1 MKHRVEPGEFDL
13 VSYRSRRYLGTVILL
28 LFVTGCIGLQ
38 VVIFLASTGAEN
50 RFWDVGILAK
60 SSADYSL
67 DEGMQIA
74 PISPDILE
82 DLALGEARPSETP
95 IDEQTPPAIG
105 QIVPS
110 STTTGSTPGGT
121 GQPTLVPTG
130 NGVTA
135 TPGTP
140 TLEPTMDT
148 TKVPTTTSSPTSGT
162 SATPTPTFTVSP
174 TVYTATTKVSQT
186 STPTPTPTST
196 STIKPTTVPT
206 STTNPT
212 AVPTATPTATKIP
225 TLIPTPTPN
234 PTAAPTPVPTSAPTP
249 TPTGVSE
256 IPTPYVPPTEP
267 PPPTEEPFPS
277 PGLDIASTPM
287 PPLLLMST
295 RLDGCTLKIA
305 NVFRICQVF
314 AIIK

>member
-1 MKHRVEPGEFDL
+1 MKKRLEPGEFDL
-13 VSYRSRRYLGTVILL
+13 ASYRSRRYLGTVILL

-50 RFWDVGILAK
+50 RFWDVGIFAK

-67 DEGMQIA
+67 DERMQIA

-82 DLALGEARPSETP
+82 DLALGEARSSETP
-95 IDEQTPPAIG
+95 VDEQTPPAIG
-105 QIVPS
+105 QIIPS
-110 STTTGSTPGGT
+110 STTTGVTPGDP
-121 GQPTLVPTG
+121 GQPTNMPTEA
-130 NGVTA
+130 GVTA
-135 TPGTP
+135 TPGTQ
-140 TLEPTMDT
+140 TLEPTMET
-148 TKVPTTTSSPTSGT
+148 TKVPTTISSPTSGT
-162 SATPTPTFTVSP
+162 SATPTPTSTVTP
-174 TVYTATTKVSQT
+174 TVYTATTKVPQT

-196 STIKPTTVPT
+196 LKPTTVPT
-206 STTNPT
+206 ATSNPT
-212 AVPTATPTATKIP
+212 AVPTPTPTATKKP
-225 TLIPTPTPN
+225 TAAPTPTPN
-234 PTAAPTPVPTSAPTP
+234 PTAAPTPAPTSAPTP

-295 RLDGCTLKIA
+295 RLDRCTLRFT
-305 NVFRICQVF
+305 NVMWVCQPF
-314 AIIK
+314 GIIK